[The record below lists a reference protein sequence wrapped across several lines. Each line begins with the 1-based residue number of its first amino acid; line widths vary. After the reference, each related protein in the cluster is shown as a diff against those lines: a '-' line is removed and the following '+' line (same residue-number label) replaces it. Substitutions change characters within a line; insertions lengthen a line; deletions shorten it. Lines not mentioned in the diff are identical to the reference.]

1 MDMGY
6 KAGTGP
12 SSKPKAATL
21 ERSFAHHLLPHIQRW
36 RYFLLGT
43 VLVMFS
49 KVRVDFFVVVVHV
62 NLYDSLSSVYPPDT
76 HPNFRMVYKTHP
88 RLSSL
93 IGPLVQ
99 HHGF

>member
-1 MDMGY
+1 MGY
-6 KAGTGP
+6 KEGTGP

-49 KVRVDFFVVVVHV
+49 KERVDFLLLLF
-62 NLYDSLSSVYPPDT
+62 
-76 HPNFRMVYKTHP
+76 M
-88 RLSSL
+88 L
-93 IGPLVQ
+93 IFMTLFQVSTLLIHTPTLGWFIKPTP
-99 HHGF
+99 GFPH